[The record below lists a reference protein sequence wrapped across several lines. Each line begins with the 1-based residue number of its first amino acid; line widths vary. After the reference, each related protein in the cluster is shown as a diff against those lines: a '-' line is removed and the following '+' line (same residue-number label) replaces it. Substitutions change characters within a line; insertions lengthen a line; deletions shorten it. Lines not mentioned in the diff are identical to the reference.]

1 MTFAC
6 AVGERQ
12 IEKKKKAL
20 DQLEV
25 IWKKIA
31 NDFAPYDRD
40 IRVADDA
47 ISEFSYYVEM
57 GKYPPP
63 DIMVDVMEGF
73 LNYFEANGNL
83 SLDESFFESKQ
94 KKYKSI
100 SFKQEHLLRY
110 IEFEWYLYENSFEN
124 LEDAA
129 ESFINKNKI
138 KKIRTLFL
146 EIIDVVG
153 LKDFHRTKC
162 NSLCP

>member
-1 MTFAC
+1 MK
-6 AVGERQ
+6 
-12 IEKKKKAL
+12 EKKKKAL

-31 NDFAPYDRD
+31 NDFAPYHRD
-40 IRVADDA
+40 IKAAEDP

-63 DIMVDVMEGF
+63 NIMVDINEGF
-73 LNYFEANGNL
+73 LNYFEANGNI
-83 SLDESFFESKQ
+83 SLDESFFESKH
-94 KKYKSI
+94 KKYKSL

-110 IEFEWYLYENSFEN
+110 IDFEWYLYENSFEN

-138 KKIRTLFL
+138 KTDQDTFL
-146 EIIDVVG
+146 RNYRRWKVKRFPPD
-153 LKDFHRTKC
+153 KK
-162 NSLCP
+162 S